1 MIVDNYQSAADWL
14 SRGKRKWERPLYTR
28 GLALRRVPGTG
39 NITTSSDIEVFCRWN
54 QQTLVTYHA
63 DGTTTIQ
70 AKNYQTHWG
79 RSHNPLYSWSTR
91 TVYRDF
97 ANLRDVYQ
105 RKHKIHVVFQDAKNK
120 PGKLCKCR
128 RCGGSGLVDGWCQVW
143 WCSYGKECT
152 IQPRWEPLEGS
163 PSLEHKHPCEHGQ
176 TQSHYIPRAETCSRC
191 NGSGK
196 AVYGAGYQSMLWDGS
211 PLRLQQGI
219 LINHKPSELEK
230 AIAAYVSIS

>member
-1 MIVDNYQSAADWL
+1 MIVDNYQSADTWL
-14 SRGKRKWERPLYTR
+14 SRGRRKWERPLYTR

-39 NITTSSDIEVFCRWN
+39 NLTTSSDIEVFCRWN
-54 QQTLVTYHA
+54 RQTLVTYHA

-79 RSHNPLYSWSTR
+79 GSYNPLYSWSTR
-91 TVYRDF
+91 TVWRDF

-105 RKHKIHVVFQDAKNK
+105 RKHKIHVVFQDAKTK
-120 PGKLCKCR
+120 PGKLRKCR
-128 RCGGSGLVDGWCQVW
+128 RCNGLGLLDGYCHLWWNSGRQVE
-143 WCSYGKECT
+143 SR
-152 IQPRWEPLEGS
+152 Q
-163 PSLEHKHPCEHGQ
+163 PCEHGE
-176 TQSHYIPRAETCSRC
+176 TTSHWTHKTETCSRC
-191 NGSGK
+191 NGTGK
-196 AVYGAGYQSMLWDGS
+196 ALYGAGYETMLWDGS